1 MGPAKRRTAVNKVEL
16 TVQSTIGIAARVL
29 YPPERLRSTSL
40 ECSRVF
46 HLDILHT
53 SIHTASHYFPGENP
67 LGKRFEKIG
76 DDPHPI
82 AHEIV
87 GVVRDAKFN
96 NLREPAWPTAY
107 EPLRRFS
114 ATLEVRTAA

>member
-1 MGPAKRRTAVNKVEL
+1 MFPRF
-16 TVQSTIGIAARVL
+16 
-29 YPPERLRSTSL
+29 
-40 ECSRVF
+40 F
-46 HLDILHT
+46 HLDIFHS
-53 SIHTASHYFPGENP
+53 SIHTASHYFPRENP

-82 AHEIV
+82 AQEIV

-114 ATLEVRTAA
+114 ATLEVRTAGNPLSIVSTVRDEIPRVNPALHVTGATMQSTQIDNTL